1 MKQLQQEKRWCL
13 WKLEPRKDKP
23 EELTKVPKQVNGY
36 NARSNDPRTWNY
48 YNAVCD
54 ALTRNPGKFDG
65 VGLFFSDG
73 VCGVDVDGDHAQ
85 GGEHNTLEADVL
97 ARFSGTYAERS
108 PSGSGV
114 HIIFRADPYQIP
126 TKIVKDK
133 KGVEH
138 LALDGYYQK
147 NPKNKLEFYAG
158 GLTYRFFTFTGN
170 SISTDNLVTDQTDT
184 LLAFM
189 DKYMRLPE
197 QKRKTAPSGQERPP
211 QPATPGT
218 IDISQRLQKARSAAD
233 GAGFQQLFD
242 QGDTSGYDGDHST
255 ADLALCAKLAFWL
268 NADPV
273 LMDEAFRSSAL
284 MRDKWDERR
293 GAETYGEMT
302 IRKAINTNTSV
313 YQEPQRPTV
322 AQDFGAPEP
331 ALKYRPAGRDL
342 TDAGNAELFAKMN
355 RDRLRWCA
363 ALGWLA
369 WNGKQWEVDDQAA
382 ARAALDFSKA
392 MLDEAMQFYMTAI
405 SGGNENPAAKE
416 YFRHAMKLRS
426 TAAQLNMLTLAKA
439 RMAIRAR
446 ELDAD
451 PEILNT
457 VAGIVNLRSG
467 AIGPHD
473 PERFC
478 TKLAPAAPSNDGA
491 EMWDN
496 FLDLV
501 TCGDGDLKSYLQRV
515 AGMAVVGKV
524 YEEGI
529 QITVGGGRNGKST
542 FYGALSKVLGDYAG
556 PIDPDVLMVKKNTS
570 RFELSDLR
578 GKRLA
583 LCSELE
589 AGQRLSIKALKR
601 ISSREAINIERKYK
615 DQEQVTPTHTII
627 MHTNVLPIVGDARD
641 GATWRRLTVI
651 PFNATMPA
659 GNKDIKAYDDVL
671 MKNAGGAILQWMIDG
686 AKLYLE
692 AGGNLGDLPAAVLDA
707 TKQYQAHEDWLQPF
721 LDECCEFGGQYQTKA
736 GELYAAYEA
745 FSRRR
750 GDRYTRKGREFYD
763 PLNEAL
769 TSMGLRHKTQNKAS
783 VWCGVRVIQD
793 YQYQGAAAE
802 YARPLTGADDDFDP
816 LS

>member
-13 WKLEPRKDKP
+13 WRREPDQKGRM
-23 EELTKVPKQVNGY
+23 TKVPYQPNGRK
-36 NARSNDPRTWNY
+36 ARSNDPRTWSTFET
-48 YNAVCD
+48 VSS
-54 ALTRNPGKFDG
+54 ALPSGYDG
-65 VGLFFSDG
+65 IGLFFSGDL
-73 VCGVDVDGDHAQ
+73 CGIDVDGSHD
-85 GGEHNTLEADVL
+85 GGTDRNPLEVDVL
-97 ARFSGTYAERS
+97 EMFGGTYAELS
-108 PSGSGV
+108 PSGTGD
-114 HIIFRADPYQIP
+114 HILFRADGKRIP
-126 TKIVKDK
+126 HTDGGK
-133 KGVEH
+133 
-138 LALDGYYQK
+138 LDPRYYLK
-147 NPKNKLEFYAG
+147 NPSNGLEFYAG
-158 GLTYRFFTFTGN
+158 GMTNRFFTFTEK
-170 SISTDNLVTDQTDT
+170 SISSGDLVTDQTDT
-184 LLAFM
+184 LLTFL
-189 DKYMRLPE
+189 DKYMQRPNR
-197 QKRKTAPSGQERPP
+197 QRQTAPGGQERPP
-211 QPATPGT
+211 QPAQLGP
-218 IDISQRLQKARSAAD
+218 IDIPQRLQKARSAAD
-233 GAGFQQLFD
+233 GAEFQRLYD
-242 QGDTSGYDGDHST
+242 QGDTSGYGGDHST

-313 YQEPQRPTV
+313 YQEPQRPTA

-331 ALKYRPAGRDL
+331 ALKYRPAGDDL
-342 TDAGNAELFAKMN
+342 TDAGNAEMFARMN

-363 ALGWLA
+363 ALGWLV
-369 WNGKQWEVDDQAA
+369 WTGKQWEVDDQAA

-392 MLDEAMQFYMTAI
+392 MLDEAMQFYMTAPVI
-405 SGGNENPAAKE
+405 PGNKENPEAKA
-416 YFRHAMKLRS
+416 YFRHAVKLRS

-439 RMAIRAR
+439 RMVIRAH

-457 VAGIVNLRSG
+457 VAGIVNLRTG

-473 PERFC
+473 PKRFC
-478 TKLAPAAPSNDGA
+478 TMLAPAAPANDGA

-529 QITVGGGRNGKST
+529 QITIGGGRNGKST

-556 PIDPDVLMVKKNTS
+556 TIDPDVLMVKKNTS
-570 RFELSDLR
+570 RFELSNLR
-578 GKRLA
+578 GKRLV

-601 ISSREAINIERKYK
+601 ISSRDPINIERKYK
-615 DQEQVTPTHTII
+615 DQEQVTPTHTTI

-651 PFNATMPA
+651 PFNATMPE

-671 MKNAGGAILQWMIDG
+671 MKNAGGAILRWMIDG

-692 AGGNLGDLPAAVLDA
+692 AGGNLGDLPAAVLAA
-707 TKQYQAHEDWLQPF
+707 TKQYREHEDWLQPF
-721 LDECCEFGGQYQTKA
+721 LDECCKFGSGQAQAIELFTEYQ
-736 GELYAAYEA
+736 A
-745 FSRRR
+745 FSARR

-763 PLNEAL
+763 AINEAF
-769 TSMGLRHKTQNKAS
+769 TSMGLIRKEPGRKVT
-783 VWCGVRVIQD
+783 WYGVRVIHT
-793 YQYQGAAAE
+793 YSAAE
-802 YARPLTGADDDFDP
+802 FAQPLTDESVDQDFDP